1 MTIYYLSTHETFN
14 RDYKVEANSKE
25 EAMKI
30 VKDGGVD
37 HFDEDWVK
45 TTIDRGSVKTEEE
58 EKLTNLQEQL
68 MSTITNVLGDY
79 CKANNLE
86 YLSADD
92 ILHTYPNLTDDQK
105 LWLKTFI
112 KAWDMAQEA
121 ELWLRRWSHD

>member
-14 RDYKVEANSKE
+14 RDYKVEANWKE

-58 EKLTNLQEQL
+58 EKN
-68 MSTITNVLGDY
+68 S
-79 CKANNLE
+79 
-86 YLSADD
+86 
-92 ILHTYPNLTDDQK
+92 
-105 LWLKTFI
+105 
-112 KAWDMAQEA
+112 
-121 ELWLRRWSHD
+121 

>member
-68 MSTITNVLGDY
+68 MSTMTNVLGDY

-112 KAWDMAQEA
+112 KMWDKVQER
-121 ELWLRRWSHD
+121 EP

>member
-68 MSTITNVLGDY
+68 MSTMTNVLGDY

-112 KAWDMAQEA
+112 KMWDKAQEV
-121 ELWLRRWSHD
+121 EL